1 MRKLAADS
9 GHVAVVFEL
18 PSAVGARRAAIAGDF
33 TAWNKVEMN
42 PLADGSFTL
51 TVDLP
56 VGAAYRFRY
65 FVNDLVWENDWAADD
80 YVPNPFGGEDSV
92 VIV

>member
-1 MRKLAADS
+1 MRKLAPDS

-18 PSAVGARRAAIAGDF
+18 PAAVGARRAAIAGDF

-56 VGAAYRFRY
+56 VGGAYRFRY
-65 FVNDLVWENDWAADD
+65 FVDDLVWENDWAADD